1 MYGEGV
7 LTIAIAVLFIIVMKE
22 KPALPPSKLAEHAE
36 SEITLGVWKDVSLL
50 MNNRNFMY
58 LLIVYSIIYSV
69 INSMMD
75 AISPLFHRY
84 YDREDFIS
92 TIAII

>member
-1 MYGEGV
+1 
-7 LTIAIAVLFIIVMKE
+7 
-22 KPALPPSKLAEHAE
+22 
-36 SEITLGVWKDVSLL
+36 
-50 MNNRNFMY
+50 MY
-58 LLIVYSIIYSV
+58 LLIVYSIIYAV

>member
-1 MYGEGV
+1 
-7 LTIAIAVLFIIVMKE
+7 MK
-22 KPALPPSKLAEHAE
+22 
-36 SEITLGVWKDVSLL
+36 LGMWKDVSQLL
-50 MNNRNFMY
+50 KNRNFVY
-58 LLIVYSIIYSV
+58 LLLVYSIIYSV

-92 TIAII
+92 TIAIIQIVTSMVTELSTGPWLD